1 MDEYS
6 FISENGNVRQIRDLI
21 AKGIDEQQDVRLD
34 KLEEIFGSI
43 QFVPSQA
50 TTVIQVTT
58 NNPTNWTLTATK
70 NGYIPI
76 AYSIRSELSYNQIIM
91 PRDINVTGS
100 TITVS
105 GQTVGIFLA
114 DNAVTIF
121 LDVTWIKDF
130 S

>member
-21 AKGIDEQQDVRLD
+21 AKEVDEQQNSRLD

-43 QFVPSQA
+43 QFVPAQA
-50 TTVIQVTT
+50 TTVIQVRT
-58 NNPTNWTLTATK
+58 NDSTHWTLTATK

-76 AYSIRSELSYNQIIM
+76 AYTVRSELSFNQIIT
-91 PRDINVTGS
+91 PSTINISGS

-105 GQTVGIFLA
+105 GDTIGIYQQQ
-114 DNAVTIF
+114 NALTLF